1 MGPQDQQRRLAAI
14 VSTDMVG
21 YSCLMEL
28 DERGTI
34 ARQKA
39 HRSELIDPKIAQHH
53 GRIVK
58 TTGDGLLVEFASVVD
73 AVECA
78 VAIQRAMVEREADV
92 AEGLRIRYRVGIN
105 LGDIVID
112 DDDIYG
118 DGVNIAAR
126 LQELAD
132 PCGVL
137 ISGTAY
143 DQLKA
148 KVEAGYEYLGEQ
160 QVKNIQ
166 TPVRI
171 YRVLLDPERAGEVIE
186 KTKKAQSRW
195 IWATAA
201 AALVVAIAGAGLWW
215 QPWLEEPQA
224 TSRQPVA
231 YPLPEKP
238 SIAVLSFENLSGD
251 PEQEYFADGM
261 AEDIITDLAKISR
274 LFVIARNSSFAY
286 KGKQTDVRTIAAE
299 LGVKYV
305 LEGSV
310 RRAGDQ
316 VRINAQLVDAQ
327 TGGHLWAERY
337 DGSLNDVFS
346 LQDQVTQNIVT
357 ALAISLTAGEEADRA
372 QLETASAE
380 AYDAFLRGWAHYR
393 RSTPDD
399 FAKSVSYFE
408 KAIELDPDYSR
419 AYAALAAV
427 YQTVADKNWSTG
439 TSAWNVP
446 LGVSNT
452 EGLGLEQQYLQEA
465 MKNPVLLAHQVASRR
480 STRQGQHQE
489 AIAEAERAVASD
501 PNDPLAHEAM
511 GTALIYA
518 GRPGEAP
525 EHIRYAMRL
534 DPQYSHEYLFWLGL
548 AQFGTERFEDAVET
562 LTQAARS
569 HPDDDRS
576 LIVLAAS
583 YGHLRKV
590 PEAKAAIENANK
602 LRSARQS
609 ALPDTPLELGAD
621 VFLVG
626 PYTLKDVDF
635 WPFKERADRERLR
648 EGLRLAGMP
657 ESGTGKQVSPLE
669 VAGATTVDPAAAKAL
684 HDRGVRFVDVRGED
698 LWKNGHIPGAV
709 NLDWKITFNEAA
721 LSKIIVKDQEV
732 VIYCMG
738 PRCLRS
744 SKASAK
750 AVGWGY
756 QKVYYLRDG
765 VPGWKAAGYAVEV
778 VGDGRQG
785 DATDLSCV
793 EVLGC

>member
-1 MGPQDQQRRLAAI
+1 
-14 VSTDMVG
+14 MVG

-224 TSRQPVA
+224 TSRQPAA
-231 YPLPEKP
+231 YPLPDKP

-316 VRINAQLVDAQ
+316 VRINAQLIDAQ

-380 AYDAFLRGWAHYR
+380 AYDAFLRGWAH
-393 RSTPDD
+393 
-399 FAKSVSYFE
+399 
-408 KAIELDPDYSR
+408 
-419 AYAALAAV
+419 
-427 YQTVADKNWSTG
+427 
-439 TSAWNVP
+439 
-446 LGVSNT
+446 
-452 EGLGLEQQYLQEA
+452 
-465 MKNPVLLAHQVASRR
+465 
-480 STRQGQHQE
+480 
-489 AIAEAERAVASD
+489 
-501 PNDPLAHEAM
+501 
-511 GTALIYA
+511 
-518 GRPGEAP
+518 
-525 EHIRYAMRL
+525 
-534 DPQYSHEYLFWLGL
+534 
-548 AQFGTERFEDAVET
+548 
-562 LTQAARS
+562 
-569 HPDDDRS
+569 
-576 LIVLAAS
+576 
-583 YGHLRKV
+583 
-590 PEAKAAIENANK
+590 
-602 LRSARQS
+602 
-609 ALPDTPLELGAD
+609 
-621 VFLVG
+621 
-626 PYTLKDVDF
+626 
-635 WPFKERADRERLR
+635 
-648 EGLRLAGMP
+648 
-657 ESGTGKQVSPLE
+657 
-669 VAGATTVDPAAAKAL
+669 
-684 HDRGVRFVDVRGED
+684 
-698 LWKNGHIPGAV
+698 
-709 NLDWKITFNEAA
+709 
-721 LSKIIVKDQEV
+721 
-732 VIYCMG
+732 
-738 PRCLRS
+738 
-744 SKASAK
+744 
-750 AVGWGY
+750 
-756 QKVYYLRDG
+756 
-765 VPGWKAAGYAVEV
+765 
-778 VGDGRQG
+778 
-785 DATDLSCV
+785 
-793 EVLGC
+793 

>member
-1 MGPQDQQRRLAAI
+1 MASGSFSFRASRSRSGSRLDAA
-14 VSTDMVG
+14 VPED
-21 YSCLMEL
+21 
-28 DERGTI
+28 R
-34 ARQKA
+34 
-39 HRSELIDPKIAQHH
+39 
-53 GRIVK
+53 RIV
-58 TTGDGLLVEFASVVD
+58 
-73 AVECA
+73 
-78 VAIQRAMVEREADV
+78 
-92 AEGLRIRYRVGIN
+92 YRVGIN
-105 LGDIVID
+105 IGDIIVEG
-112 DDDIYG
+112 DDIYG
-118 DGVNIAAR
+118 GGVNVAAR
-126 LQELAD
+126 LEGLAE
-132 PCGVL
+132 PGGIC
-137 ISGTAY
+137 ISGDAY
-143 DQLKA
+143 RQ
-148 KVEAGYEYLGEQ
+148 VETKLDFGYDDLGEQ
-160 QVKNIQ
+160 EVKNIEK
-166 TPVRI
+166 PVRV
-171 YRVLLDPERAGEVIE
+171 YRVLLDPEASGTVISAKRAG
-186 KTKKAQSRW
+186 QRPWRW
-195 IWATAA
+195 AIAA
-201 AALVVAIAGAGLWW
+201 AVLAVVIGGAAIWSFYLRGPAPLT
-215 QPWLEEPQA
+215 E
-224 TSRQPVA
+224 VA
-231 YPLPEKP
+231 SEANMAFPLPDKP
-238 SIAVLSFENLSGD
+238 SIAVLPFDNMSDD
-251 PEQEYFADGM
+251 PGQGYFADGM
-261 AEDIITDLAKISR
+261 AEDIITDLAKISG

-299 LGVKYV
+299 LGVKFV

-316 VRINAQLVDAQ
+316 VRINAQLIDTQ

-337 DGSLNDVFS
+337 DGRLNDVFS

-357 ALAISLTAGEEADRA
+357 ALAISLTAGEKAERA
-372 QLETASAE
+372 QPETGSAE

-399 FAKSVSYFE
+399 FAKAVSYFE
-408 KAIELDPDYSR
+408 KAIQLDPDYSR

-465 MKNPVLLAHQVASRR
+465 MKNPVLLAYQVASRR
-480 STRQGQHQE
+480 ATRQGHHQA
-489 AIAEAERAVASD
+489 AIAEAERAAASD
-501 PNDPLAHEAM
+501 PSDPLAHEAM
-511 GTALIYA
+511 GTALVYA
-518 GRPGEAP
+518 GRPSEAP

-548 AQFGTERFEDAVET
+548 AQFGMARFEDAVET
-562 LTQAARS
+562 LTQAAQS

-576 LIVLAAS
+576 LIVLAAA

-609 ALPDTPLELGAD
+609 ALPNTRLELGAD

-684 HDRGVRFVDVRGED
+684 HDRGVTFVDVRGED

-709 NLDWKITFNEAA
+709 NLDWKKTFNEAA
-721 LSKIIVKDQEV
+721 LSKIVAKDQEV

-756 QKVYYLRDG
+756 EKIYYLRDG

-778 VGDGRQG
+778 VRD
-785 DATDLSCV
+785 
-793 EVLGC
+793 